1 MAIKI
6 THGAD
11 GITPA
16 CGICLLADRNM
27 AADPRRA
34 EIRMVARAA
43 ALGSRIECGVRWW
56 RPRLAW
62 PDGLVEVR
70 GRGA

>member
-11 GITPA
+11 GMTPA

-34 EIRMVARAA
+34 EICVIVRAA
-43 ALGSRIECGVRWW
+43 ALGSRIECGVCWW
-56 RPRLAW
+56 R
-62 PDGLVEVR
+62 R
-70 GRGA
+70 G